1 MRRTFIATPIEPGAK
16 LSQTHTKLRNALK
29 NEKIKWVDGDHF
41 HITLF
46 FLGDTSERAIT
57 QVRQKLG
64 DLLPGFSAFQMRLKG
79 LGVFKNMRKPR
90 VLWAGIEQYEPLKA
104 IKQAIDRELEPMGF
118 TPDKREFKPH
128 LTLARMKWVEDKE
141 KLEGLVHT
149 HQQEEWQW
157 VRIRE
162 IIYYQSRLTQSG
174 PVYTPIERF
183 RLDESAE

>member
-64 DLLPGFSAFQMRLKG
+64 DLLPGFSAFLSIGADRRRCRNANIG
-79 LGVFKNMRKPR
+79 LLR
-90 VLWAGIEQYEPLKA
+90 
-104 IKQAIDRELEPMGF
+104 
-118 TPDKREFKPH
+118 H
-128 LTLARMKWVEDKE
+128 LFPT
-141 KLEGLVHT
+141 
-149 HQQEEWQW
+149 
-157 VRIRE
+157 
-162 IIYYQSRLTQSG
+162 
-174 PVYTPIERF
+174 
-183 RLDESAE
+183 